1 MLFNRISAYLQDA
14 AETSS
19 SSELGPAPA
28 NTVSTPPANFAPVP
42 AGLMGPL
49 PTQPVWWQEQLYRMA
64 YEAAKAAVEAAA
76 RAASRA
82 RWN

>member
-1 MLFNRISAYLQDA
+1 MLMNRITSYLED
-14 AETSS
+14 EIEPPIS
-19 SSELGPAPA
+19 GPGPTAA
-28 NTVSTPPANFAPVP
+28 NTVTEPPAHFAPVP
-42 AGLMGPL
+42 AGLMGAL
-49 PTQPVWWQEQLYRMA
+49 PPQNASWQEQLYRMA